1 MPRSM
6 RGVPWIATWM
16 IVLACR
22 SEDSEPVAVE
32 QAEASPARARVTTSD
47 DKNLGVLLAEIVDSR
62 ACQDLRNTYRALH
75 GVQNPDV
82 VAGTLW
88 IRECAIESDGTNV
101 TVRLAG
107 DGWEWLHQKK
117 EEAEAHFAVQQYIKF
132 HVAAT
137 IRGTIDVSYAPKPKL
152 VTVRFTPS
160 GQPAVQFQPIGNV
173 SVDEQGIW
181 ASIIGSVESVVSE
194 SPSQQAQ
201 QEVQKQ
207 GAQSF
212 VSMLDQGVTITVDA
226 CTGQVRAGFGKS
238 PEVTTPKLSA
248 AKPSSAPIVVH
259 QGGLLVFG
267 PETVGEQMTVV
278 VDVSSGTVHIDVACR
293 AQADKLADAFR
304 RGAPLPALKTLA
316 SGDVTSSARL
326 RVADGHC
333 PVAVIAQARTP
344 AAKFSWKR
352 EPPAPSGEP
361 LIECP
366 KRTAPSRG
374 N

>member
-1 MPRSM
+1 M
-6 RGVPWIATWM
+6 
-16 IVLACR
+16 
-22 SEDSEPVAVE
+22 
-32 QAEASPARARVTTSD
+32 
-47 DKNLGVLLAEIVDSR
+47 
-62 ACQDLRNTYRALH
+62 
-75 GVQNPDV
+75 
-82 VAGTLW
+82 
-88 IRECAIESDGTNV
+88 
-101 TVRLAG
+101 
-107 DGWEWLHQKK
+107 
-117 EEAEAHFAVQQYIKF
+117 QQYIKF
-132 HVAAT
+132 QVAAT

-181 ASIIGSVESVVSE
+181 ASIVGSVESVVSE

-238 PEVTTPKLSA
+238 PEVTTPKPSA